1 MEKNILLISV
11 DSLRSDY
18 VYDSSKKSITPN
30 IDTLIKNG
38 LYFSQAISA
47 SDATLFSW
55 SSMFSSLFPFKTG
68 ISESSHFNKI
78 NSNIPTIF
86 KVLSQKNYNFYGFR
100 PQLSDSIGLFP
111 DFLNKNFLYD
121 LNDSLDNELGKNI
134 LELLTSKKLYEPWF
148 CFIHLNDLHF
158 PIRVPKKYDSLEF
171 GKSKYERALFNV
183 DFWVGKFLESINLD
197 NTLFV
202 LTADHGSYVKFLEI
216 DDQKFDFE
224 ETSSNELTKTSLT
237 KKIPKFLKP
246 VKDNFFYKS
255 EIKKNKQRQKFL
267 DETNLTIS
275 QKRELAEGKF
285 EIDHT
290 LFDAKLKIPLL
301 FLNNSI
307 KHNIVGKLVRSV
319 DIFPTICDF
328 LNIEIKEK
336 LDGISLL
343 SDSFSSKNLVSYIE
357 STPLI
362 DINSNDVI
370 GIRTSDFKY
379 FRDKSNAKD
388 RVHLYNLKNDP
399 KEENNLASS
408 ESNKVEEMEKLLL
421 TIIEDS
427 SNKLNKNKNDDS
439 QLIEDELKKMG
450 YI

>member
-1 MEKNILLISV
+1 LTSNILFISI

-18 VYDSSKKSITPN
+18 VFGSNKKSITPN
-30 IDTLIKNG
+30 IDKLVKKG

-68 ISESSHFNKI
+68 INDSSNFNKI
-78 NSNIPTIF
+78 KNDITTIF
-86 KVLSQKNYNFYGFR
+86 KCFSEKKYTFYGFR
-100 PQLSDSIGLFP
+100 PKLSDSIGLFP
-111 DFLNKNFLYD
+111 DFSNNNFLYD
-121 LNDSLDNELGKNI
+121 INDSLDNKLGENI
-134 LELLTSKKLYEPWF
+134 LELLTSQKLKKPWF

-158 PIRVPKKYDSLEF
+158 PIRVPEKFNKSQF
-171 GKSKYERALFNV
+171 GSSKYERALFNV
-183 DFWVGKFLESINLD
+183 DFWVGKFIEAINL
-197 NTLFV
+197 NETLFV

-216 DDQKFDFE
+216 NDQKFDFE
-224 ETSSNELTKTSLT
+224 ETASDELKKTSLT

-246 VKDNFFYKS
+246 VKDNFFYKN
-255 EIKKNKQRQKFL
+255 EIKKNKQRQKL
-267 DETNLTIS
+267 LNETSLTIS

-285 EIDHT
+285 DIDHM
-290 LFDAKLKIPLL
+290 LFDPKIRIPLL
-301 FLNNSI
+301 FVNNSL
-307 KHNIVGKLVRSV
+307 KHKIVDKLVRSV
-319 DIFPTICDF
+319 DIFPTISDF

-343 SDSFSSKNLVSYIE
+343 SDSAYSQNLVSYIE

-362 DINSNDVI
+362 DIDSNDVI

-379 FRDKSNAKD
+379 FRDKSNAKK

-427 SNKLNKNKNDDS
+427 SDKLNKNKTDDI

-450 YI
+450 YV